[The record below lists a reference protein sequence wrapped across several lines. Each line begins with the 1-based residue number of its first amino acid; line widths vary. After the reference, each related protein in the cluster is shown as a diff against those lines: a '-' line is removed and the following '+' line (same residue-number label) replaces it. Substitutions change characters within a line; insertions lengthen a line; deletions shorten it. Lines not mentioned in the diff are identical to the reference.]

1 MSIDRRLLRPLGVL
15 CVFVSLPILEAAL
28 MAAYAFFKE
37 GDNLRTFLG
46 ALGSFGGGFLFVAG
60 VLLFTKRQVWRGL
73 AYWGSAAS
81 IVAHTLGAFIGLVGG
96 HGVLYG
102 VGFPVA
108 IVLLLRITPPRG
120 LPAEVQNPEARSTQS
135 HHAGLLRA
143 AAV

>member
-1 MSIDRRLLRPLGVL
+1 MSIDRRLVRPLGVL
-15 CVFVSLPILEAAL
+15 CVFASLPILEAAL

-46 ALGSFGGGFLFVAG
+46 SLGSVGGGFLLVAG
-60 VLLFTKRQVWRGL
+60 VLLFTKRQVGRRL

-81 IVAHTLGAFIGLVGG
+81 IVAHTLGALIGLVGG

-108 IVLLLRITPPRG
+108 IILLLRITHSRG
-120 LPAEVQNPEARSTQS
+120 LPPEAQSPEARSTISQD
-135 HHAGLLRA
+135 AGLLRA

>member
-15 CVFVSLPILEAAL
+15 SVFASLPILEAGL

-37 GDNLRTFLG
+37 GDNLRTFLSS
-46 ALGSFGGGFLFVAG
+46 LGSLGGAFLLAAGVFLFMN
-60 VLLFTKRQVWRGL
+60 RQVGRRI

-81 IVAHTLGAFIGLVGG
+81 VAAHTVGALIGLVGG

-108 IVLLLRITPPRG
+108 IVLLLRTTPSRG
-120 LPAEVQNPEARSTQS
+120 LPSEARNPDARSTTS
-135 HHAGLLRA
+135 HDEGPLRA
-143 AAV
+143 ATV